1 MTKLQVRIAAIL
13 IGAICLILTVATLAS
28 VVAISY
34 PLPERMAGPVA
45 FQIRALNGVINPERS
60 TLLYMSPAEI
70 GKLGAERPDL
80 SRAVQHQL
88 ADDGIDLPVT
98 VYDNPATS
106 LPVAIVSIGDDL
118 IAINFPS
125 DLRPPMDFWVIMAA
139 WMGLIVICVI
149 VVSLVMAYRVT
160 RPFAVLEQ
168 AVGTVGPDGVLPHVP
183 EVGSGET
190 IETAKML
197 NRLSDRLRGAMESRM
212 RLVAAAGHDFRT
224 PMTRMRLR
232 AEFLDEE
239 ERAAW
244 LKDIDELERIADSA
258 IGLVREEV
266 SPAHIEDVR
275 LDDMLRGEVGDL
287 IEQGYALKLAQLDRA
302 SLALPPLAMRRALR
316 NLLINAA
323 THGRSAVVE
332 LRNYAGTV
340 TVRINDEGP
349 GIPEDLL
356 ERVFEPFFRAAPGR
370 LQTIPGAGLGLAL
383 AAEIIERSGGVLKI
397 QNRPRQGLE
406 QAISFSVSELGRATN
421 TLLKRKE

>member
-60 TLLYMSPAEI
+60 TLLYMSAGEI
-70 GKLGAERPDL
+70 EKLGPERPDL
-80 SRAVQHQL
+80 SRAVQNQL
-88 ADDGIDLPVT
+88 GNDGIDLPVR
-98 VYDNPATS
+98 VYDSPETGS
-106 LPVAIVSIGDDL
+106 PVAIVRIADDF
-118 IAINFPS
+118 IAINFPN

-232 AEFLDEE
+232 AEFLDDD
-239 ERAAW
+239 ERAGW

-266 SPAHIEDVR
+266 SQAHVEDVQ
-275 LDDMLRGEVGDL
+275 LDDMLRGEVQDL
-287 IEQGYALKLAQLDRA
+287 VQQGYALRIGRVAKATLP
-302 SLALPPLAMRRALR
+302 LPPLAMRRALR

-323 THGRSAVVE
+323 THGKSASVE
-332 LRNYAGTV
+332 LLGDAGTV
-340 TVRINDEGP
+340 TVLISDEGP
-349 GIPEDLL
+349 GIPDDLI

-383 AAEIIERSGGVLKI
+383 AAEIIERSGGSLKI
-397 QNRPRQGLE
+397 QNRPVQGLE
-406 QAISFSVSELGRATN
+406 QAISFSVSAPARQHTLG
-421 TLLKRKE
+421 

>member
-1 MTKLQVRIAAIL
+1 MTRLQLRIAAIL
-13 IGAICLILTVATLAS
+13 VGAICLILLVATLAS

-34 PLPERMAGPVA
+34 PLPERMVGPVA
-45 FQIRALNGVINPERS
+45 FQIRALNGVINPDRS
-60 TLLYMSPAEI
+60 NFLYLGQAEI
-70 GKLGAERPDL
+70 AQLGAVRNDL
-80 SRAVQHQL
+80 SQAVQTVL
-88 ADDGIDLPVT
+88 AQDGVTLPVT
-98 VYDNPATS
+98 VYDNPRTET
-106 LPVAIVSIGDDL
+106 PVAVVNLGDVMVAVD
-118 IAINFPS
+118 FPT
-125 DLRPPMDFWVIMAA
+125 DLRPPMDFWVIMGA
-139 WMGLIVICVI
+139 WMGLIVLCVT

-183 EVGSGET
+183 EVGSQET

-232 AEFLDEE
+232 AEFLDDE

-244 LKDIDELERIADSA
+244 LRDINELERIADSA

-266 SPAHIEDVR
+266 SNAYAEDVQ
-275 LDDMLRGEVGDL
+275 LDDMVRGEVEDL
-287 IEQGYALKLAQLDRA
+287 IKQGYALRLGRLDPA
-302 SLALPPLAMRRALR
+302 TLALPPLAMRRALR

-323 THGRSAVVE
+323 THGKAAEVDLFAE
-332 LRNYAGTV
+332 AGRV
-340 TVRINDEGP
+340 TVRISDEGP
-349 GIPEDLL
+349 GIPDDLL

-383 AAEIIERSGGVLKI
+383 AAEIIERSGGTLTI
-397 QNRPRQGLE
+397 RNRLHQGLE
-406 QAISFSVSELGRATN
+406 QAISLALDPRR
-421 TLLKRKE
+421 L

>member
-13 IGAICLILTVATLAS
+13 VGAICLILTVATLAS

-45 FQIRALNGVINPERS
+45 FQIRALNGVINPDHS
-60 TLLYMSPAEI
+60 TLLYMTPTEI
-70 GKLGAERPDL
+70 GQLGPERPDL
-80 SRAVQHQL
+80 SRAVQNQL
-88 ADDGIDLPVT
+88 ANDGVDLPVA
-98 VYDNPATS
+98 VYDNPATGS
-106 LPVAIVSIGDDL
+106 PVAVVSIGGDS

-125 DLRPPMDFWVIMAA
+125 DLRPPMDFWVIMAV
-139 WMGLIVICVI
+139 WMALIVICVI

-232 AEFLDEE
+232 AEFLDDE

-266 SPAHIEDVR
+266 SQAHVEDVQ
-275 LDDMLRGEVGDL
+275 LDDMLLGEVQDL
-287 IEQGYALKLAQLDRA
+287 IQQGYALQLGTLMQA
-302 SLALPPLAMRRALR
+302 TLPLPPLAMRRALR

-323 THGRSAVVE
+323 THGKSASVA
-332 LRNYAGTV
+332 LRNDADGV
-340 TVRINDEGP
+340 TITILDEGP

-356 ERVFEPFFRAAPGR
+356 ERVFEPFFRAEPGR

-383 AAEIIERSGGVLKI
+383 ASEIIERSGGSLDI
-397 QNRPRQGLE
+397 RNRPVQGLE
-406 QAISFSVSELGRATN
+406 QAISFSMSLLG
-421 TLLKRKE
+421 